1 MKKQTIIA
9 IIAVLIVAIIIGGVI
24 AVNNNNSG
32 NKDSVKIESAKDMK
46 KMFSTINSNLKE
58 KLPSLET
65 QEIDVSDEMQVQTYK
80 GLKSNE
86 NVEALVVSEPMMSSQ
101 AYSAVAVKVK
111 SNADIETLKQEMLDN
126 IDTSKWICVSASK
139 VYVTNH
145 DNVIFL
151 VMADEEWAKPVYDEF
166 KKFVNNNI
174 GKELEKNA
182 EEDFELPPQMI
193 VQ

>member
-9 IIAVLIVAIIIGGVI
+9 IVAILVIAIIIGGVI

-58 KLPSLET
+58 ELPSLET
-65 QEIDVSDEMQVQTYK
+65 QEIDVSDEMQVEAYT

-126 IDTSKWICVSASK
+126 IDTSKWICASASK

>member
-9 IIAVLIVAIIIGGVI
+9 IVAVLIVAIIIGGVI

-58 KLPSLET
+58 KLPSLEI
-65 QEIDVSDEMQVQTYK
+65 QEIDVSDEMQV
-80 GLKSNE
+80 LKSNE

>member
-9 IIAVLIVAIIIGGVI
+9 IVAVLIVAIIIGGVI
-24 AVNNNNSG
+24 AVNNNNSV

-65 QEIDVSDEMQVQTYK
+65 QEIDVSDEMQVQTYT

-145 DNVIFL
+145 DNIIFL

>member
-9 IIAVLIVAIIIGGVI
+9 IVAVLIVAIIIGGVI

-65 QEIDVSDEMQVQTYK
+65 QEIDVSDEMQVQTYT

-111 SNADIETLKQEMLDN
+111 SNADTETLKQEMLDN

>member
-9 IIAVLIVAIIIGGVI
+9 IVAVLIVAIIIGGVI

-65 QEIDVSDEMQVQTYK
+65 QEIDVSDEMQVQTYT

-101 AYSAVAVKVK
+101 PYSAVAVKVK

>member
-9 IIAVLIVAIIIGGVI
+9 IVAVLIVAIIIGGVI

-32 NKDSVKIESAKDMK
+32 NKDGVKIESAKDMK
-46 KMFSTINSNLKE
+46 DMFSTINSNLKE
-58 KLPSLET
+58 ELPSLET
-65 QEIDVSDEMQVQTYK
+65 QEIDVSDEMQVEAYT

-111 SNADIETLKQEMLDN
+111 SNADIESLKQEMLDN
-126 IDTSKWICVSASK
+126 INTRKWICVSASK

-174 GKELEKNA
+174 GKELEKTA

>member
-9 IIAVLIVAIIIGGVI
+9 IVAILVIAIIIGGVI
-24 AVNNNNSG
+24 AVNNNNSV

-65 QEIDVSDEMQVQTYK
+65 QEIDVSDEMQVETYT

-126 IDTSKWICVSASK
+126 IDTSKWICVSANK

>member
-9 IIAVLIVAIIIGGVI
+9 LVAVLIVAIIIGGVI

-65 QEIDVSDEMQVQTYK
+65 QEIDVSDEMQVQTYT

-174 GKELEKNA
+174 GKELEKSA

>member
-1 MKKQTIIA
+1 M
-9 IIAVLIVAIIIGGVI
+9 
-24 AVNNNNSG
+24 
-32 NKDSVKIESAKDMK
+32 
-46 KMFSTINSNLKE
+46 
-58 KLPSLET
+58 
-65 QEIDVSDEMQVQTYK
+65 EIH
-80 GLKSNE
+80 
-86 NVEALVVSEPMMSSQ
+86 
-101 AYSAVAVKVK
+101 
-111 SNADIETLKQEMLDN
+111 
-126 IDTSKWICVSASK
+126 TSKWICVSASK

>member
-9 IIAVLIVAIIIGGVI
+9 IVAVLIVAIIISGVI

-65 QEIDVSDEMQVQTYK
+65 QEIDVSDEMQVETYT

-86 NVEALVVSEPMMSSQ
+86 NVEALDVSEPMMSSQ
-101 AYSAVAVKVK
+101 AYSAVEVKVK

>member
-9 IIAVLIVAIIIGGVI
+9 IVAILVVAIIIGGVI
-24 AVNNNNSG
+24 AVTSNNSA

-65 QEIDVSDEMQVQTYK
+65 QEIDVSDEIQVQTYT

>member
-9 IIAVLIVAIIIGGVI
+9 IVAILVIAIIIGGVI

-46 KMFSTINSNLKE
+46 NMFSTINSNLKE
-58 KLPSLET
+58 ELPSLET
-65 QEIDVSDEMQVQTYK
+65 QEIDVSDEMQVQAYT

-174 GKELEKNA
+174 GKELEKSA

>member
-9 IIAVLIVAIIIGGVI
+9 IVAVLIVAIIIGGVI
-24 AVNNNNSG
+24 AVNNNNSV

-65 QEIDVSDEMQVQTYK
+65 QEIDVSDEMQVQTYT

>member
-9 IIAVLIVAIIIGGVI
+9 IVAVLIVAIIIGGVI
-24 AVNNNNSG
+24 AVNNNNSV

-65 QEIDVSDEMQVQTYK
+65 QEIDVSDEMQVQTYT

-86 NVEALVVSEPMMSSQ
+86 NVEALVVSEPIMSSQ

>member
-9 IIAVLIVAIIIGGVI
+9 IVAVLIVAIIIGGVI
-24 AVNNNNSG
+24 SVNNNNSV

-65 QEIDVSDEMQVQTYK
+65 QEIDVSDEMQVQTYT

-182 EEDFELPPQMI
+182 EEDLELPPQMI

>member
-9 IIAVLIVAIIIGGVI
+9 IVAVLIVAIIIGGVI

-65 QEIDVSDEMQVQTYK
+65 QEIDVSDEMQVQTYT

-174 GKELEKNA
+174 GKELEKSA

>member
-9 IIAVLIVAIIIGGVI
+9 IVAVLIVAIIIGGVI
-24 AVNNNNSG
+24 AVNNNNLG

-65 QEIDVSDEMQVQTYK
+65 QEIDVSDEMQVQTYT

>member
-65 QEIDVSDEMQVQTYK
+65 QEIDVSDEMQVQTYT

-174 GKELEKNA
+174 GKELEKSA

>member
-9 IIAVLIVAIIIGGVI
+9 IVAVLIVAIIIGGVI

-65 QEIDVSDEMQVQTYK
+65 QEIDVSDEMQVQTYT

-111 SNADIETLKQEMLDN
+111 RNADIETLKQEMLDN

>member
-9 IIAVLIVAIIIGGVI
+9 IVAVLIVAIIIGGVI

-46 KMFSTINSNLKE
+46 NMFSTINSNLKE
-58 KLPSLET
+58 ELPSLET
-65 QEIDVSDEMQVQTYK
+65 QEIDVSDEMQVQTYT

-174 GKELEKNA
+174 GKELEKSA

>member
-9 IIAVLIVAIIIGGVI
+9 IVAVLIVAIIIGGVI
-24 AVNNNNSG
+24 AVNNKKSG

-65 QEIDVSDEMQVQTYK
+65 QEIDVSDEMQVQTYT

>member
-9 IIAVLIVAIIIGGVI
+9 IVAVLIVAIIIGGVI

-65 QEIDVSDEMQVQTYK
+65 QEINVSDEMQVQTYT

-126 IDTSKWICVSASK
+126 IDTGKWICVSASK

>member
-9 IIAVLIVAIIIGGVI
+9 IVAVLIVAIIIGGVI
-24 AVNNNNSG
+24 AVNNNNSV

-65 QEIDVSDEMQVQTYK
+65 QEIDVSDEMQVQTYT

-174 GKELEKNA
+174 GKELEKSA